1 MRKTGRLVVA
11 HEAVLTGGF
20 GAEVAARVSS
30 ELFGQL
36 RAPVER
42 VATQDCRIPSAPQLQ
57 RALIPDAERI
67 AVRTASL
74 VRG

>member
-1 MRKTGRLVVA
+1 MSGRLVVG
-11 HEAVLTGGF
+11 HDAVQPGGF

-36 RAPVER
+36 HAPVER

-67 AVRTASL
+67 AIRTASL